1 MPGFITIEG
10 IEGSGKSTLRSKLA
24 DFVRSSDREVIITRE
39 PGATDLGRSLR
50 NILLSPETKNLSSHA
65 ELMLF
70 CADRAQHVEEV
81 IRPALE
87 RGAVVLCDRYVHST
101 LAYQG
106 YGRGLDME
114 ILSSIS
120 NFVTG
125 GLMPDMVLLLDLD
138 PAKALGRV
146 QTRAEKSTLSF
157 NVSRLE
163 QQGEIDRFEQQSLE
177 FHTRIRDGFLKLAE
191 EDPQRFT
198 IIDAANDPDSVL
210 SEAISAIKAVSS

>member
-138 PAKALGRV
+138 PAEALGRV